1 MDRRTDD
8 QVQMRSAQTERQQS
22 SRNSS
27 RMNQARA
34 ARRRRVMRNRIIFGA
49 IVLLILLGIIFS
61 IRGCA
66 KHHQAKVK
74 AKQEAQQKKSTDP
87 AEEARKKAVKAA
99 KKRENPLTEDTGDIL
114 MIVNKEY
121 GLSEEYKPNDLT
133 KVEHCDFSVGS
144 DECHQLKKEPAEAI
158 EEMFAAAREDGYEI
172 IMRTGYRSY
181 GYQAAL
187 YESYKE
193 KDGEE
198 AADKYSARPG
208 SSEHQSGLCCDVGI
222 EGKDLI
228 SVNKKPINPDGP
240 KATLGPGTGL
250 GVGYLTKQD
259 GDEYYLVSASEG
271 SHGDFAPRNKLQF
284 KFMKYLQRYYGVEH
298 ISTER
303 ATCGQSIIP
312 IYKFLSEE
320 TNYTYDFPLYEQ
332 VQVFQAS

>member
-74 AKQEAQQKKSTDP
+74 AKQEAQEKKSKDP

-193 KDGEE
+193 QDGEE

-222 EGKDLI
+222 EGKDLNAFEGTDEAKWI
-228 SVNKKPINPDGP
+228 ADNSWKYGFVVRYPQDKEDITGYMYEAWHIRYVGKEAAKYMHEKNL
-240 KATLGPGTGL
+240 TLEE
-250 GVGYLTKQD
+250 YL
-259 GDEYYLVSASEG
+259 EL
-271 SHGDFAPRNKLQF
+271 
-284 KFMKYLQRYYGVEH
+284 
-298 ISTER
+298 
-303 ATCGQSIIP
+303 
-312 IYKFLSEE
+312 
-320 TNYTYDFPLYEQ
+320 
-332 VQVFQAS
+332 

>member
-1 MDRRTDD
+1 MDRRPDD
-8 QVQMRSAQTERQQS
+8 QVQKRSAQTERQQS
-22 SRNSS
+22 SRSNSS

-222 EGKDLI
+222 EGKDLNAFEGTDEAKWI
-228 SVNKKPINPDGP
+228 ADNSWKYGFVVRYPQDKEDITGYMYEAWHIRYVGKEVAEYMHEKNL
-240 KATLGPGTGL
+240 TLEE
-250 GVGYLTKQD
+250 YL
-259 GDEYYLVSASEG
+259 EL
-271 SHGDFAPRNKLQF
+271 
-284 KFMKYLQRYYGVEH
+284 
-298 ISTER
+298 
-303 ATCGQSIIP
+303 
-312 IYKFLSEE
+312 
-320 TNYTYDFPLYEQ
+320 
-332 VQVFQAS
+332 

>member
-1 MDRRTDD
+1 MDRRPDD

-87 AEEARKKAVKAA
+87 AEEARKKAIKAA

-222 EGKDLI
+222 EGKDLNAFEGTDEAKWI
-228 SVNKKPINPDGP
+228 SVNFGKY
-240 KATLGPGTGL
+240 
-250 GVGYLTKQD
+250 GVGVRYPQDKEDITGYMYEAWHIRYVGKEAAKYMHEKNLTLEEYL
-259 GDEYYLVSASEG
+259 EL
-271 SHGDFAPRNKLQF
+271 
-284 KFMKYLQRYYGVEH
+284 
-298 ISTER
+298 
-303 ATCGQSIIP
+303 
-312 IYKFLSEE
+312 
-320 TNYTYDFPLYEQ
+320 
-332 VQVFQAS
+332 

>member
-1 MDRRTDD
+1 MDRRPDD
-8 QVQMRSAQTERQQS
+8 QVQKRSAQTERQQS
-22 SRNSS
+22 SRSNSS

-61 IRGCA
+61 IRGCV

-74 AKQEAQQKKSTDP
+74 AKQEAQEKKSKDP
-87 AEEARKKAVKAA
+87 AEEARKKAIKAA

-193 KDGEE
+193 QDGEE

-222 EGKDLI
+222 EGKDLNAFEGTDEAKWI
-228 SVNKKPINPDGP
+228 ADNSWKYGFVVRYPQDKEDITGYMYEAWHIRYVGKEAAKYMHEMNL
-240 KATLGPGTGL
+240 TLEE
-250 GVGYLTKQD
+250 YL
-259 GDEYYLVSASEG
+259 EL
-271 SHGDFAPRNKLQF
+271 
-284 KFMKYLQRYYGVEH
+284 
-298 ISTER
+298 
-303 ATCGQSIIP
+303 
-312 IYKFLSEE
+312 
-320 TNYTYDFPLYEQ
+320 
-332 VQVFQAS
+332 

>member
-87 AEEARKKAVKAA
+87 AEEARKKAIKAA

-193 KDGEE
+193 QDGEE

-222 EGKDLI
+222 EGKDLNAFEGTDEAKWI
-228 SVNKKPINPDGP
+228 ADNSWKYGFVVRYPQDKEDITGYMYEAWHIRYVGKEAAKYMHEKNL
-240 KATLGPGTGL
+240 TLEE
-250 GVGYLTKQD
+250 YL
-259 GDEYYLVSASEG
+259 EL
-271 SHGDFAPRNKLQF
+271 
-284 KFMKYLQRYYGVEH
+284 
-298 ISTER
+298 
-303 ATCGQSIIP
+303 
-312 IYKFLSEE
+312 
-320 TNYTYDFPLYEQ
+320 
-332 VQVFQAS
+332 

>member
-1 MDRRTDD
+1 MDRRPDD

-22 SRNSS
+22 SRSNSS

-193 KDGEE
+193 QDGEK

-222 EGKDLI
+222 EGKDLNAFEGTDEAKWI
-228 SVNKKPINPDGP
+228 ADNSWKYGFVVRYPQDKEDITGYMYEAWHIRYVGKEAAKYMHEKNL
-240 KATLGPGTGL
+240 TLEE
-250 GVGYLTKQD
+250 YL
-259 GDEYYLVSASEG
+259 EL
-271 SHGDFAPRNKLQF
+271 
-284 KFMKYLQRYYGVEH
+284 
-298 ISTER
+298 
-303 ATCGQSIIP
+303 
-312 IYKFLSEE
+312 
-320 TNYTYDFPLYEQ
+320 
-332 VQVFQAS
+332 

>member
-1 MDRRTDD
+1 
-8 QVQMRSAQTERQQS
+8 
-22 SRNSS
+22 
-27 RMNQARA
+27 MNQARA
-34 ARRRRVMRNRIIFGA
+34 ARRRRVMRNRIIFGT

-121 GLSEEYKPNDLT
+121 GLSEEYKPKDLT
-133 KVEHCDFSVGS
+133 KVERCDFSVGS

-193 KDGEE
+193 QDGEE

-222 EGKDLI
+222 EGKDLNAFEGTDEAKWI
-228 SVNKKPINPDGP
+228 ADNSWKYGFVVRYPQDKEDITGYMYEAWHIRYVGKEAAKYMHEKNL
-240 KATLGPGTGL
+240 TLEE
-250 GVGYLTKQD
+250 YL
-259 GDEYYLVSASEG
+259 EL
-271 SHGDFAPRNKLQF
+271 
-284 KFMKYLQRYYGVEH
+284 
-298 ISTER
+298 
-303 ATCGQSIIP
+303 
-312 IYKFLSEE
+312 
-320 TNYTYDFPLYEQ
+320 
-332 VQVFQAS
+332 

>member
-8 QVQMRSAQTERQQS
+8 QVQKRSAQTERQQS
-22 SRNSS
+22 SRSNSS

-222 EGKDLI
+222 AGKDLNAFEGTDEAKWI
-228 SVNKKPINPDGP
+228 ADNSWKYGFVVRYPQDKEDITGYMYEAWHIRYVGKEAAKYMHEKNL
-240 KATLGPGTGL
+240 TLEE
-250 GVGYLTKQD
+250 YL
-259 GDEYYLVSASEG
+259 EL
-271 SHGDFAPRNKLQF
+271 
-284 KFMKYLQRYYGVEH
+284 
-298 ISTER
+298 
-303 ATCGQSIIP
+303 
-312 IYKFLSEE
+312 
-320 TNYTYDFPLYEQ
+320 
-332 VQVFQAS
+332 

>member
-74 AKQEAQQKKSTDP
+74 AKQEAQQKKSKDP

-193 KDGEE
+193 QDGEE

-222 EGKDLI
+222 EGKDLNAFEGTDEAKWI
-228 SVNKKPINPDGP
+228 ADNSWKYGFVVRYPQDKEDITGYMYEAWHIRYVGKEAAKYMHEKNL
-240 KATLGPGTGL
+240 TLEE
-250 GVGYLTKQD
+250 YL
-259 GDEYYLVSASEG
+259 EL
-271 SHGDFAPRNKLQF
+271 
-284 KFMKYLQRYYGVEH
+284 
-298 ISTER
+298 
-303 ATCGQSIIP
+303 
-312 IYKFLSEE
+312 
-320 TNYTYDFPLYEQ
+320 
-332 VQVFQAS
+332 

>member
-1 MDRRTDD
+1 MDRRPDD

-49 IVLLILLGIIFS
+49 IVLLLLLGIIFS

-193 KDGEE
+193 QDGEE

-222 EGKDLI
+222 EGKDLNAFEGTDEAKWI
-228 SVNKKPINPDGP
+228 ADNSWKYGFVVRYPQDKEDITGYMYEAWHIRYVGKEAAKYMHEKNL
-240 KATLGPGTGL
+240 TLEE
-250 GVGYLTKQD
+250 YL
-259 GDEYYLVSASEG
+259 EL
-271 SHGDFAPRNKLQF
+271 
-284 KFMKYLQRYYGVEH
+284 
-298 ISTER
+298 
-303 ATCGQSIIP
+303 
-312 IYKFLSEE
+312 
-320 TNYTYDFPLYEQ
+320 
-332 VQVFQAS
+332 

>member
-1 MDRRTDD
+1 
-8 QVQMRSAQTERQQS
+8 
-22 SRNSS
+22 
-27 RMNQARA
+27 
-34 ARRRRVMRNRIIFGA
+34 MRNRIIFGA

-87 AEEARKKAVKAA
+87 AEKARKKAVKAA

-193 KDGEE
+193 QDGEE

-222 EGKDLI
+222 EGKDLNAFEGTDEAKWI
-228 SVNKKPINPDGP
+228 ADNSWKYGFVVRYPQDKEDITGYMYEAWHIRYVGKEAAKYMHEKNL
-240 KATLGPGTGL
+240 TLEE
-250 GVGYLTKQD
+250 YL
-259 GDEYYLVSASEG
+259 EL
-271 SHGDFAPRNKLQF
+271 
-284 KFMKYLQRYYGVEH
+284 
-298 ISTER
+298 
-303 ATCGQSIIP
+303 
-312 IYKFLSEE
+312 
-320 TNYTYDFPLYEQ
+320 
-332 VQVFQAS
+332 

>member
-1 MDRRTDD
+1 MDRRPDD
-8 QVQMRSAQTERQQS
+8 QVQKRSAQTERQQS
-22 SRNSS
+22 SRSNSS

-61 IRGCA
+61 IRGSA

-193 KDGEE
+193 QDGEE

-222 EGKDLI
+222 EGKDLNAFEGTDEAKWI
-228 SVNKKPINPDGP
+228 ADNYWKYGFVVRYPQDKEDITGYMYEAWHIRYVGKEAAKYMHEKNL
-240 KATLGPGTGL
+240 TLEE
-250 GVGYLTKQD
+250 YL
-259 GDEYYLVSASEG
+259 EL
-271 SHGDFAPRNKLQF
+271 
-284 KFMKYLQRYYGVEH
+284 
-298 ISTER
+298 
-303 ATCGQSIIP
+303 
-312 IYKFLSEE
+312 
-320 TNYTYDFPLYEQ
+320 
-332 VQVFQAS
+332 

>member
-1 MDRRTDD
+1 MDRRPDD
-8 QVQMRSAQTERQQS
+8 QVQKRSAQTERQQS
-22 SRNSS
+22 SRSNSS

-74 AKQEAQQKKSTDP
+74 AKQEAQEKKSKNP
-87 AEEARKKAVKAA
+87 AEEARKKAIKAA

-193 KDGEE
+193 QDGEE

-222 EGKDLI
+222 EGKDLNAFEGTDEAKWI
-228 SVNKKPINPDGP
+228 ADNSWKYGFVVRYPQDKEDITGYMYEAWHIRYVGKEAAKYMHEKNL
-240 KATLGPGTGL
+240 TLEE
-250 GVGYLTKQD
+250 YL
-259 GDEYYLVSASEG
+259 EL
-271 SHGDFAPRNKLQF
+271 
-284 KFMKYLQRYYGVEH
+284 
-298 ISTER
+298 
-303 ATCGQSIIP
+303 
-312 IYKFLSEE
+312 
-320 TNYTYDFPLYEQ
+320 
-332 VQVFQAS
+332 

>member
-8 QVQMRSAQTERQQS
+8 QVQKRSAQTERQQS
-22 SRNSS
+22 SRSNSS

-49 IVLLILLGIIFS
+49 IVLLILLGIIFLVH
-61 IRGCA
+61 GCA

-74 AKQEAQQKKSTDP
+74 AKQEAQEKKSTDP

-193 KDGEE
+193 QDGEE

-222 EGKDLI
+222 EGKDLNTFEGTDEAKWI
-228 SVNKKPINPDGP
+228 ADNSWKYGFVVRYPQDKEDITGYMYEAWHIRYVGKEAAKYMHEKNL
-240 KATLGPGTGL
+240 TLEE
-250 GVGYLTKQD
+250 YL
-259 GDEYYLVSASEG
+259 EL
-271 SHGDFAPRNKLQF
+271 
-284 KFMKYLQRYYGVEH
+284 
-298 ISTER
+298 
-303 ATCGQSIIP
+303 
-312 IYKFLSEE
+312 
-320 TNYTYDFPLYEQ
+320 
-332 VQVFQAS
+332 

>member
-1 MDRRTDD
+1 MDRRPDD

-193 KDGEE
+193 QDGEE

-222 EGKDLI
+222 EGKDLNAFEGTDEAKWI
-228 SVNKKPINPDGP
+228 ADNSWKYGFVVRYPQDKEDITGYMYEAWHIRYVGKEAAKYMHEKNL
-240 KATLGPGTGL
+240 TLEE
-250 GVGYLTKQD
+250 YL
-259 GDEYYLVSASEG
+259 EL
-271 SHGDFAPRNKLQF
+271 
-284 KFMKYLQRYYGVEH
+284 
-298 ISTER
+298 
-303 ATCGQSIIP
+303 
-312 IYKFLSEE
+312 
-320 TNYTYDFPLYEQ
+320 
-332 VQVFQAS
+332 

>member
-222 EGKDLI
+222 EGKDLNTFEGTDEAKWI
-228 SVNKKPINPDGP
+228 ADNSWKYGFVVRYPQDKEDITGYMYEAWHIRYVGKEAAKYMHEKNL
-240 KATLGPGTGL
+240 TLEE
-250 GVGYLTKQD
+250 YL
-259 GDEYYLVSASEG
+259 EL
-271 SHGDFAPRNKLQF
+271 
-284 KFMKYLQRYYGVEH
+284 
-298 ISTER
+298 
-303 ATCGQSIIP
+303 
-312 IYKFLSEE
+312 
-320 TNYTYDFPLYEQ
+320 
-332 VQVFQAS
+332 

>member
-8 QVQMRSAQTERQQS
+8 QVHKHSAQTERQQS

-87 AEEARKKAVKAA
+87 AEKARKKAVKAA

-222 EGKDLI
+222 EGKDLNAFEGTDESKWI
-228 SVNKKPINPDGP
+228 ADNSWKYGFVVRYPQDKEDITGYMYEAWHIRYVGKEAAKYMHEKNL
-240 KATLGPGTGL
+240 TLEE
-250 GVGYLTKQD
+250 YL
-259 GDEYYLVSASEG
+259 EL
-271 SHGDFAPRNKLQF
+271 
-284 KFMKYLQRYYGVEH
+284 
-298 ISTER
+298 
-303 ATCGQSIIP
+303 
-312 IYKFLSEE
+312 
-320 TNYTYDFPLYEQ
+320 
-332 VQVFQAS
+332 

>member
-74 AKQEAQQKKSTDP
+74 AKQEARQKKSTDP

-193 KDGEE
+193 QDGEE

-222 EGKDLI
+222 EGKDLNAFEGTDEAKWI
-228 SVNKKPINPDGP
+228 ADNSWKYGFVVRYPQDKEDITGYMYEAWHIRYVGKEAAKYMHEKNL
-240 KATLGPGTGL
+240 TLEE
-250 GVGYLTKQD
+250 YL
-259 GDEYYLVSASEG
+259 EL
-271 SHGDFAPRNKLQF
+271 
-284 KFMKYLQRYYGVEH
+284 
-298 ISTER
+298 
-303 ATCGQSIIP
+303 
-312 IYKFLSEE
+312 
-320 TNYTYDFPLYEQ
+320 
-332 VQVFQAS
+332 

>member
-22 SRNSS
+22 SRSNSS

-74 AKQEAQQKKSTDP
+74 AKQEAQEKKSKDP
-87 AEEARKKAVKAA
+87 AEEARKKAIKAA

-193 KDGEE
+193 QDGEE

-222 EGKDLI
+222 EGKDLNAFEGTDEAKWI
-228 SVNKKPINPDGP
+228 ADNSWKYGFVVRYPQDKEDITGYMYEAWHIRYVGKEAAKYMHEKNL
-240 KATLGPGTGL
+240 TLEE
-250 GVGYLTKQD
+250 YL
-259 GDEYYLVSASEG
+259 EL
-271 SHGDFAPRNKLQF
+271 
-284 KFMKYLQRYYGVEH
+284 
-298 ISTER
+298 
-303 ATCGQSIIP
+303 
-312 IYKFLSEE
+312 
-320 TNYTYDFPLYEQ
+320 
-332 VQVFQAS
+332 

>member
-193 KDGEE
+193 QDGEE

-222 EGKDLI
+222 EGKDLNAFEGTDEAKWI
-228 SVNKKPINPDGP
+228 ADNSWKYGFVVRYPQDKEDITGYMYEAWHIRYVGKEAAKYMHEKNL
-240 KATLGPGTGL
+240 TLEE
-250 GVGYLTKQD
+250 YL
-259 GDEYYLVSASEG
+259 EL
-271 SHGDFAPRNKLQF
+271 
-284 KFMKYLQRYYGVEH
+284 
-298 ISTER
+298 
-303 ATCGQSIIP
+303 
-312 IYKFLSEE
+312 
-320 TNYTYDFPLYEQ
+320 
-332 VQVFQAS
+332 

>member
-1 MDRRTDD
+1 MDRRPDD
-8 QVQMRSAQTERQQS
+8 QVQKRSAQTERQQS

-87 AEEARKKAVKAA
+87 AEEARKKAIKAA

-193 KDGEE
+193 QDGEE

-222 EGKDLI
+222 EGKDLNAFEGTDEAKWI
-228 SVNKKPINPDGP
+228 ADNSWKYGFVVRYPQDKEDITGYMYEAWHIRYVGKEAAKYMHEKNL
-240 KATLGPGTGL
+240 TLEE
-250 GVGYLTKQD
+250 YL
-259 GDEYYLVSASEG
+259 EL
-271 SHGDFAPRNKLQF
+271 
-284 KFMKYLQRYYGVEH
+284 
-298 ISTER
+298 
-303 ATCGQSIIP
+303 
-312 IYKFLSEE
+312 
-320 TNYTYDFPLYEQ
+320 
-332 VQVFQAS
+332 

>member
-1 MDRRTDD
+1 MDRRPDD
-8 QVQMRSAQTERQQS
+8 QVQKRSAQTERQQS
-22 SRNSS
+22 SRSNSS

-61 IRGCA
+61 IRGCV

-74 AKQEAQQKKSTDP
+74 AKQEAQEKKSKDP
-87 AEEARKKAVKAA
+87 AEEARKKAIKAA

-193 KDGEE
+193 QDGEE

-222 EGKDLI
+222 EGKDLNAFEGTDEAKWI
-228 SVNKKPINPDGP
+228 ADNSWKYGFVVRYPQDKEDITGYMYEAWHIRYVGKEAAKYMHEKNL
-240 KATLGPGTGL
+240 TLEE
-250 GVGYLTKQD
+250 YL
-259 GDEYYLVSASEG
+259 EL
-271 SHGDFAPRNKLQF
+271 
-284 KFMKYLQRYYGVEH
+284 
-298 ISTER
+298 
-303 ATCGQSIIP
+303 
-312 IYKFLSEE
+312 
-320 TNYTYDFPLYEQ
+320 
-332 VQVFQAS
+332 

>member
-74 AKQEAQQKKSTDP
+74 AKQEAQEKKSKDP
-87 AEEARKKAVKAA
+87 AEEARKKAIKAA

-193 KDGEE
+193 QDGEE

-222 EGKDLI
+222 EGKDLNAFEGTDEAKWI
-228 SVNKKPINPDGP
+228 EDNSWKYGFVVRYPQDKEDITGYMYEAWHIRYVGKEAAKYMHEKNL
-240 KATLGPGTGL
+240 TLEE
-250 GVGYLTKQD
+250 YL
-259 GDEYYLVSASEG
+259 EL
-271 SHGDFAPRNKLQF
+271 
-284 KFMKYLQRYYGVEH
+284 
-298 ISTER
+298 
-303 ATCGQSIIP
+303 
-312 IYKFLSEE
+312 
-320 TNYTYDFPLYEQ
+320 
-332 VQVFQAS
+332 

>member
-222 EGKDLI
+222 EGKDL
-228 SVNKKPINPDGP
+228 N
-240 KATLGPGTGL
+240 AFEGTGEAKWIADNSWKY
-250 GVGYLTKQD
+250 GFVVRYPQDKEDITGYMYEAWHIRYVGKEAAKYMHEKNLTLEEYL
-259 GDEYYLVSASEG
+259 EL
-271 SHGDFAPRNKLQF
+271 
-284 KFMKYLQRYYGVEH
+284 
-298 ISTER
+298 
-303 ATCGQSIIP
+303 
-312 IYKFLSEE
+312 
-320 TNYTYDFPLYEQ
+320 
-332 VQVFQAS
+332 

>member
-1 MDRRTDD
+1 MDRRPDD

-74 AKQEAQQKKSTDP
+74 AKQEAQQKKSKDP
-87 AEEARKKAVKAA
+87 AEEARKKAIKAA

-121 GLSEEYKPNDLT
+121 GLSEEYKPKDLT

-222 EGKDLI
+222 EGKDLNAFEGTDEAKWI
-228 SVNKKPINPDGP
+228 ADNSWKYGFVVRYPQDKEDITGYMYEAWHIRYVGKEAAKYMHEKNL
-240 KATLGPGTGL
+240 TLEE
-250 GVGYLTKQD
+250 YL
-259 GDEYYLVSASEG
+259 EL
-271 SHGDFAPRNKLQF
+271 
-284 KFMKYLQRYYGVEH
+284 
-298 ISTER
+298 
-303 ATCGQSIIP
+303 
-312 IYKFLSEE
+312 
-320 TNYTYDFPLYEQ
+320 
-332 VQVFQAS
+332 

>member
-74 AKQEAQQKKSTDP
+74 AKQEAQEKKSKDP
-87 AEEARKKAVKAA
+87 AEEARKKAIKAA

-193 KDGEE
+193 QDGEE

-222 EGKDLI
+222 EGKDLNAFEGTDEAKWI
-228 SVNKKPINPDGP
+228 ADNSWKYGFVVRYPQDKEDITGYMYEAWHIRYVGKEAAKYMHEKNL
-240 KATLGPGTGL
+240 TLEE
-250 GVGYLTKQD
+250 YL
-259 GDEYYLVSASEG
+259 EL
-271 SHGDFAPRNKLQF
+271 
-284 KFMKYLQRYYGVEH
+284 
-298 ISTER
+298 
-303 ATCGQSIIP
+303 
-312 IYKFLSEE
+312 
-320 TNYTYDFPLYEQ
+320 
-332 VQVFQAS
+332 